1 VNYPDNGATG
11 EFVNIGR
18 NQLYYTLLA
27 NRRHTVF
34 EDDATGDDAGKTGG
48 DDAAGK
54 TGGDAGKTPDPKG
67 QKMLTQ
73 ADFNKALAEDR
84 RKHQEQT
91 KKALAEVDALRS
103 KARLT
108 QEERDDLDK
117 RYQDMQNQLL
127 TKEELAAQEKAKL
140 RKEHETKL
148 KEVSSDRDSWKD
160 RFTNAS
166 IRREITDAA
175 AKNDAYNPSQIVA
188 LLQSKTRLVEE
199 RDNDGNP
206 TGRFKPEIQFE
217 DTDKEGKP
225 VTLTLTPEKAVE
237 RMKELPESMNLFKG
251 TGVGGLGK
259 NNQPSGKKADPKQLA
274 GDAEAYRK
282 ARKDG
287 TLTF

>member
-1 VNYPDNGATG
+1 MNV
-11 EFVNIGR
+11 GR
-18 NQLYYTLLA
+18 NQLYYTLA
-27 NRRHTVF
+27 NIRYSAYA
-34 EDDATGDDAGKTGG
+34 DDDVPPPPDGDTPPDDVPPPAGSPPKTFSQ
-48 DDAAGK
+48 D
-54 TGGDAGKTPDPKG
+54 
-67 QKMLTQ
+67 
-73 ADFNKALAEDR
+73 DFNKALAEDR

-140 RKEHETKL
+140 RKEHESKL
-148 KEVSSDRDSWKD
+148 KEVSSERDSWKD
-160 RFTNAS
+160 RFTNSA

-175 AKNDAYNPSQIVA
+175 AKHDAYNPSQIVA
-188 LLQSKTRLVEE
+188 LLQPRTRLVEE
-199 RDNDGNP
+199 RGSDGTP
-206 TGRFKPEIQFE
+206 TGRFKPEIQFD

-237 RMKELPESMNLFKG
+237 RMKELSESMNLFKG

-259 NNQPSGKKADPKQLA
+259 NNQPSGKKPDPKQLA
-274 GDAEAYRK
+274 VDPEAYRK
-282 ARKDG
+282 ARQDG
-287 TLTF
+287 SLTF